1 MAGNGWRRYAVGE
14 KRLGQLRG
22 YPPKLP
28 HKLGPK
34 LNGYTKARDDSQ
46 EEASRAL
53 LFSLAESQ
61 DVIGF
66 FLYFYTDSL
75 KYLAL
80 ELKEI
85 SICGLIRGN

>member
-1 MAGNGWRRYAVGE
+1 MQPWRKGWGN
-14 KRLGQLRG
+14 LGG
-22 YPPKLP
+22 TPPKLP

-46 EEASRAL
+46 EEPSRAL

>member
-1 MAGNGWRRYAVGE
+1 MRAKPWGFGRGGMADNGFGIVS
-14 KRLGQLRG
+14 
-22 YPPKLP
+22 
-28 HKLGPK
+28 
-34 LNGYTKARDDSQ
+34 NTKTARDDSQ
-46 EEASRAL
+46 VEPSRAL